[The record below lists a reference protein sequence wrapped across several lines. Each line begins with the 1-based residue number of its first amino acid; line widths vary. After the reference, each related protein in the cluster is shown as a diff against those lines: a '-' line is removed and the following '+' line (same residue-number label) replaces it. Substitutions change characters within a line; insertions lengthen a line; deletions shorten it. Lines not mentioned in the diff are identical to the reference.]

1 MKIND
6 VILETSAYVSN
17 LRKFALGHYP
27 DESNPA
33 DAVDHLLS
41 RSVHHAEDDDHRQD
55 IELSALKQQLAD
67 LTNRIQQLQNQPT
80 FVK

>member
-1 MKIND
+1 MKIKD
-6 VILETSAYVSN
+6 ITLETSAYVSN

-27 DESNPA
+27 DESNPN

-55 IELSALKQQLAD
+55 AEIASLKQQLAD
-67 LTNRIQQLQNQPT
+67 LTDRIQQLQNPAT
-80 FVK
+80 VNR

>member
-17 LRKFALGHYP
+17 LKKFALGHYP
-27 DESNPA
+27 DESNPD

-55 IELSALKQQLAD
+55 SELTALKQQLAD
-67 LTNRIQQLQNQPT
+67 LTNRIQQLQLPPQAM
-80 FVK
+80 K